1 MSDLIKNLRFIAT
14 REAKEGEYHV
24 TENIDWMA
32 ADEIE
37 RLTALV
43 KVLESDDHEWYLQA
57 ARIESLTRQMQTA
70 VDDARLLTADNEQ
83 LRAVYDAA
91 QALAETWGVKPRA
104 NAIELVQFMD
114 NLDDALDAVE
124 DKT

>member
-1 MSDLIKNLRFIAT
+1 MSDLIENLRFIAT